1 MAVPFTQ
8 TPSMLMLIGI
18 GIFAL
23 AYWGY
28 SKWVDRKVWQVDP
41 ARPTPAHMY
50 TDGVEF
56 FPVGRY
62 VLYGFQ
68 FNSVAALGP
77 IVGPAIALAFGWLP
91 AFLWIVGA
99 GLFIG
104 WVQDYSAMTLSM
116 RNEGKSFGPL
126 AYELVGPG
134 SRKLLLSYLLFYF
147 ILINAAFMFV
157 LGVFFDAFPG
167 VFWATIVLMIASFIT
182 GHLIFKVRMNII
194 TVTII
199 AIALM
204 TFGIV
209 FGTLFQWPAKGALG
223 AAPYTGWLVVV
234 IAILFLGT
242 ILPLPKLVTPMNYIA
257 YYPII
262 VAIALIVVGGALS
275 PLTGIKL
282 EQPAMTSFWTK
293 AGPLWPILFVSIACG
308 AISGWHSLVSTGIT
322 SRQVDVE
329 TDARP
334 VGAGAMLTEN
344 IVGLTALVAYM
355 VVTPK
360 ELAPGWVPNFVGG
373 ATKLSAP
380 LFGGAIASG
389 YFRTFFAIYIVF
401 MGITLLTIVGRYWR
415 VVSGEIFGG
424 TKLSF
429 LGNKYLSSVLAF
441 AIPTAF
447 VLTGS
452 WINIWLY
459 FGGTNQLLA
468 GFALMIIAIY
478 LIRERRF
485 HWYSF
490 IPGVFMMVT
499 TLAAL
504 VWQAFYVFLPA
515 VTGNKPFPEQGPL
528 VKLGGTQA
536 ALALNL
542 FSVIIGVIMLV
553 IGATLFYMLLKAAAR
568 HSKQPAVVKA

>member
-1 MAVPFTQ
+1 MMIAGLV
-8 TPSMLMLIGI
+8 
-18 GIFAL
+18 IFAI
-23 AYWGY
+23 AYFAY

-41 ARPTPAHMY
+41 TRPTPAHMY

-77 IVGPAIALAFGWLP
+77 IVGPAVALAYGWLP

-99 GLFIG
+99 ALVIG
-104 WVQDYSAMTLSM
+104 WVQDYSALTLSM

-147 ILINAAFMFV
+147 LLINAAFIFV
-157 LGVFFDAFPG
+157 LAVFFDSFPG
-167 VFWATIVLMIASFIT
+167 VFWATVVLMIASFIT
-182 GHLIFKVRMNII
+182 GHLIFNVKMNII
-194 TVTII
+194 TVTLI

-204 TFGIV
+204 TFGVI
-209 FGTLFQWPAKGALG
+209 FGTVFQWPAKGIFG
-223 AAPYTGWLVVV
+223 TAPYTGWIVVV

-262 VAIALIVVGGALS
+262 VAIALIVAGAALS
-275 PLTGIKL
+275 PLTGVTL
-282 EQPAMTSFWTK
+282 QQPAFKSLWP
-293 AGPLWPILFVSIACG
+293 AIGPIWPILMVSIACG

-344 IVGLTALVAYM
+344 IVGLTSLVAYM
-355 VVTPK
+355 VVAPK
-360 ELAPGWVPNFVGG
+360 DLQPGWVPNFVGG
-373 ATKLSAP
+373 ATRLSEP

-415 VVSGEIFGG
+415 VVSAEVFSG
-424 TKLSF
+424 TRVSF
-429 LGNKYLSSVLAF
+429 LGNKYLAAVLAF
-441 AIPTAF
+441 ALPTIF

-468 GFALMIIAIY
+468 GFALTIIAIY
-478 LIRERRF
+478 LIKMKRF
-485 HWYSF
+485 HWYTF
-490 IPGVFMMVT
+490 IPGVFMLVT

-504 VWQAFYVFLPA
+504 VWQAFFVFLPKA
-515 VTGNKPFPEQGPL
+515 TKGEAFPEQGPL
-528 VKLGGTQA
+528 VKLAGAGA
-536 ALALNL
+536 ANALNW
-542 FSVIIGVIMLV
+542 FSVAVGVVMLV
-553 IGATLFYMLLKAAAR
+553 IGLALFAMLMRAAAR
-568 HSKQPAVVKA
+568 YAKVPAEAKK